1 MNRLGHSSHSFGI
14 EGICAFN
21 SIMRTQLCHFILN
34 SSLNFLWTRSMTSMI
49 FCFDFLS
56 LFTTTV
62 CRSDA
67 DTYLLDLLKFIA
79 TAPCGRGLGL
89 RPGNLYLA
97 ADRIACQQQKICKK
111 PRRKRQMQRKTKRI
125 SDQIGGCR
133 VERSAPAISGCSD
146 RCRQNKTRTRSAD
159 ARLRSAP
166 MQLGSG
172 LNCSLTRK
180 NADQQCPV
188 PAPRSAVRLRKSP
201 DPSNGEGP
209 HRIKRDHPAGE
220 LKTTHRFY

>member
-133 VERSAPAISGCSD
+133 VERSVAAAIAVAKIKHGRAPRTLGCDRPRCSSD
-146 RCRQNKTRTRSAD
+146 RA
-159 ARLRSAP
+159 
-166 MQLGSG
+166 
-172 LNCSLTRK
+172 
-180 NADQQCPV
+180 
-188 PAPRSAVRLRKSP
+188 
-201 DPSNGEGP
+201 
-209 HRIKRDHPAGE
+209 
-220 LKTTHRFY
+220 